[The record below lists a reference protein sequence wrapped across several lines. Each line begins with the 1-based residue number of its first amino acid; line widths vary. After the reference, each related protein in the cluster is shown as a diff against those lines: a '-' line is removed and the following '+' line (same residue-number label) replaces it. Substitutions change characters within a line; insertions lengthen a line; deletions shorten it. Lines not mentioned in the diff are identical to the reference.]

1 MKRIDA
7 NLAERIANEVKA
19 LKEYRKKVMEETG
32 HILGE
37 SCAPDADLSSQCK
50 VPPAASVF
58 YDRMTERSAALDQL
72 IFQGLRQVE
81 DPADANLKVPRS
93 KTWVWGGPTPY
104 WLGSLAD
111 DTLLQGA
118 DFFGAPNVVYV
129 GGPVNDKYLAP
140 LARFD
145 KVMVQMT
152 EQCRAPEFQPES
164 DAECAEKLSRLSLK
178 YPNIV
183 AGILDDATRTGHN
196 SEDGTLKPEIFTP
209 ISENARKH
217 NPALQMAVV
226 VYTFELYGKYDFS
239 QVAHLF
245 DKIVL
250 WFWNK
255 QDLLDFDAHVKRCQ
269 EVFPGREIMMGV
281 FIHDYGCA
289 DLGNPPECIRFQMR
303 KAARLIKEGV
313 ISGIVILGDREIRKW
328 PVSTQAVL
336 DCLE

>member
-1 MKRIDA
+1 MKIDA
-7 NLAERIANEVKA
+7 KLAEQIASEVKA
-19 LKEYRKKVMEETG
+19 LKEYRKKVMEETR
-32 HILGE
+32 HVLGE

-50 VPPAASVF
+50 VPAAAAEF
-58 YDRMTERSAALDQL
+58 YKRMVDRSAALDAL

-81 DPADANLKVPRS
+81 DPADANLKVPRA
-93 KTWVWGGPTPY
+93 KTWVRGGPTPY

-111 DTLLQGA
+111 DTLLQSA
-118 DFFGAPNVVYV
+118 DFFGSPNVVYV
-129 GGPVNDKYLAP
+129 GGPVNEKFLAP
-140 LARFD
+140 LSRFD

-164 DAECAEKLSRLSLK
+164 DGECAEKLSRLSLK

-196 SEDGTLKPEIFTP
+196 NDDGLLKPSIFRP

-217 NPALQMAVV
+217 NTAIQVAVV

-239 QVAHLF
+239 QVVPFF

-255 QDLLDFDAHVKRCQ
+255 QELVDFDAHVKRCQ
-269 EVFPGREIMMGV
+269 EVFPGKEIMMGI

-289 DLGNPPECIRFQMR
+289 DLGNPPECIRFQMH
-303 KAARLIKEGV
+303 KAARLIKDGT